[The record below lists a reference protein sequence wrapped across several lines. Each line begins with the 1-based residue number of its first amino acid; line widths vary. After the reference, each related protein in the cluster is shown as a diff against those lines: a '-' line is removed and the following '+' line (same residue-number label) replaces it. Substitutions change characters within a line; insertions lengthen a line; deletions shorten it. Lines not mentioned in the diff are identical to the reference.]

1 MTTFGAIR
9 RASLRVLVVLMLAL
23 PLAGCGDGAEEMFET
38 AQFEEVQNNKEHA
51 RKLYNRILRDH
62 PDSPFAAR
70 ARERPS
76 PAGHIHPATRRSAS
90 WTPRTRWKH

>member
-1 MTTFGAIR
+1 MATFEAIR
-9 RASLRVLVVLMLAL
+9 AMCLHVLLVLVLTL

-38 AQFEEVQNNKEHA
+38 AQFEEVQKNREHA

-70 ARERPS
+70 ARERL
-76 PAGHIHPATRRSAS
+76 AAMERGR
-90 WTPRTRWKH
+90 

>member
-1 MTTFGAIR
+1 MATFEAIR
-9 RASLRVLVVLMLAL
+9 AMCLHVLLVSMLTL

-62 PDSPFAAR
+62 ADSPFAAR
-70 ARERPS
+70 ARERLVTMDRES
-76 PAGHIHPATRRSAS
+76 R
-90 WTPRTRWKH
+90 

>member
-1 MTTFGAIR
+1 MTTFRAIR
-9 RASLRVLVVLMLAL
+9 MLCLRMLLVLTLAL

-38 AQFEEVQNNKEHA
+38 AQFEEVQNNREHA

-70 ARERPS
+70 ARERL
-76 PAGHIHPATRRSAS
+76 AAMERETR
-90 WTPRTRWKH
+90 

>member
-1 MTTFGAIR
+1 MTTFELFRMIG
-9 RASLRVLVVLMLAL
+9 LRVLLVLVLTL

-62 PDSPFAAR
+62 PDSPFAAK
-70 ARERPS
+70 ARERL
-76 PAGHIHPATRRSAS
+76 AALEHEGR
-90 WTPRTRWKH
+90 

>member
-1 MTTFGAIR
+1 MTTFEAMRMICV
-9 RASLRVLVVLMLAL
+9 RVLLVLILAM

-62 PDSPFAAR
+62 PDSSFAAK
-70 ARERPS
+70 ARERL
-76 PAGHIHPATRRSAS
+76 AAMERDGR
-90 WTPRTRWKH
+90 

>member
-1 MTTFGAIR
+1 V
-9 RASLRVLVVLMLAL
+9 RVLLVLMLVL

-62 PDSPFAAR
+62 PDSPFAAK
-70 ARERPS
+70 ARERL
-76 PAGHIHPATRRSAS
+76 AAMEREGR
-90 WTPRTRWKH
+90 

>member
-1 MTTFGAIR
+1 MKTLELFRMMG
-9 RASLRVLVVLMLAL
+9 LRVLLVLVLVL

-62 PDSPFAAR
+62 PDSPFAAK
-70 ARERPS
+70 ARERLAALER
-76 PAGHIHPATRRSAS
+76 AGR
-90 WTPRTRWKH
+90 

>member
-1 MTTFGAIR
+1 MTVSLEAVR
-9 RASLRVLVVLMLAL
+9 RMFVPVLLVLMLAL
-23 PLAGCGDGAEEMFET
+23 PLVGCGDGAEEMFET

-70 ARERPS
+70 ARERL
-76 PAGHIHPATRRSAS
+76 AAMEREAR
-90 WTPRTRWKH
+90 